1 MLGALPNRVSEQ
13 SKGGLQRPMSE
24 VRWKE
29 LCVAIMQETDP
40 ARLVTL
46 VEQLNQALEQRETDL
61 RHSRPRQKAQLD

>member
-1 MLGALPNRVSEQ
+1 MLGAILDLVSEQ
-13 SKGGLQRPMSE
+13 RKGGLQRPMSE

-61 RHSRPRQKAQLD
+61 RHSRSRQKAQLD